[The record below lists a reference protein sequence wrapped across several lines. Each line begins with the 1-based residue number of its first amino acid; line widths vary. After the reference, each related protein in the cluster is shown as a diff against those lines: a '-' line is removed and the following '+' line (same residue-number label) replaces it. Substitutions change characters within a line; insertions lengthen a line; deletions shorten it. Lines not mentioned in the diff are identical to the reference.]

1 MIAATEKGSD
11 AGTLTRPEVED
22 FLYAEAELLDEWR
35 LPEWLDL
42 FTDDATYQIP
52 PTDIPADASPDNNL
66 FYIADDRY
74 RLGERVKRLM
84 KRTAHAEY
92 PHSKTRHQVSNVRIL
107 SQDDGQVEV
116 ACNFSTYRT
125 KDDFS
130 NIFFGKLLYG
140 LEVSDGKIRIRSKRV
155 VLDTNGLRNQGR
167 ISIIL

>member
-1 MIAATEKGSD
+1 MTVATAKTSE
-11 AGTLTRPEVED
+11 AEMVTRPEIED

-35 LPEWLDL
+35 LPEWLEL
-42 FTDDATYQIP
+42 FTEDATYHIP
-52 PTDIPADASPDNNL
+52 PTDVPADARPEENL

-74 RLGERVKRLM
+74 RMGERVKRLM

-92 PHSKTRHQVSNVRIL
+92 PHSKTCHQISNVRIL
-107 SQDDGQVEV
+107 SQGSGEAEV
-116 ACNFSTYRT
+116 ACKFATYRT

-130 NIFFGKLLYG
+130 NVFFGKLLYTLTIANG
-140 LEVSDGKIRIRSKRV
+140 EIKIKAKRV

>member
-1 MIAATEKGSD
+1 MSVTIKKGSA

-52 PTDIPADASPDNNL
+52 PTDIPADASPENNL

-107 SQDDGQVEV
+107 SQDADQVEV
-116 ACNFSTYRT
+116 ACNFFTFRT
-125 KDDFS
+125 KDDFN
-130 NIFFGKLLYG
+130 NIFFGKLLYR
-140 LEVSDGKIRIRSKRV
+140 LTVSDGTIRIRSKRV